1 MYSIQIIGYGSYLPN
16 KKVEND
22 SLNKKFNL
30 DSDWIYQRS
39 GIRYR
44 YYAEESISELAIKAT
59 EKLIENSKIDI
70 SEVEA
75 IFVATTTSQRLM
87 PGISFDVQNAFSIK
101 SCICLD
107 ILAGCS
113 GYINAVDIARNYIA
127 IGKIKNAL
135 VIGVEVL
142 SKFMDMQDINT
153 NILLGDGA
161 GALLIGR
168 CEKEKVYYSK
178 IESDASQKEILSTE
192 YGKNLF
198 MDGKKIYRFAIN
210 ETVRNI
216 EDLLQENQ
224 EKLENIKFVVPHQ
237 SNQRILDKITTK
249 LSIEQSKM
257 YSNLEN
263 VGNTFCASIPIA
275 VSQMMQEKLLEEGD
289 KIILIGYGGGLNWGS
304 ILLEI

>member
-101 SCICLD
+101 SCI
-107 ILAGCS
+107 IIQ
-113 GYINAVDIARNYIA
+113 Y
-127 IGKIKNAL
+127 
-135 VIGVEVL
+135 
-142 SKFMDMQDINT
+142 
-153 NILLGDGA
+153 
-161 GALLIGR
+161 
-168 CEKEKVYYSK
+168 
-178 IESDASQKEILSTE
+178 
-192 YGKNLF
+192 
-198 MDGKKIYRFAIN
+198 
-210 ETVRNI
+210 
-216 EDLLQENQ
+216 
-224 EKLENIKFVVPHQ
+224 FV
-237 SNQRILDKITTK
+237 
-249 LSIEQSKM
+249 
-257 YSNLEN
+257 
-263 VGNTFCASIPIA
+263 
-275 VSQMMQEKLLEEGD
+275 
-289 KIILIGYGGGLNWGS
+289 
-304 ILLEI
+304 

>member
-59 EKLIENSKIDI
+59 ETLIENSKIDI
-70 SEVEA
+70 SEIEA

-101 SCICLD
+101 CCICLD

-113 GYINAVDIARNYIA
+113 GYINAIDIARNYIA

-168 CEKEKVYYSK
+168 SEKEKYTIRK
-178 IESDASQKEILSTE
+178 
-192 YGKNLF
+192 
-198 MDGKKIYRFAIN
+198 
-210 ETVRNI
+210 
-216 EDLLQENQ
+216 
-224 EKLENIKFVVPHQ
+224 
-237 SNQRILDKITTK
+237 
-249 LSIEQSKM
+249 
-257 YSNLEN
+257 
-263 VGNTFCASIPIA
+263 
-275 VSQMMQEKLLEEGD
+275 
-289 KIILIGYGGGLNWGS
+289 
-304 ILLEI
+304 